1 ETKDEVKLNSAFKTT
16 EQQNSYAL
24 GASLGGYMANSL
36 QEQKTLGINIEK
48 VQLLAG
54 VEDALNNKTKLTDKE
69 IQETLSAFEA
79 KVKSAALAKA
89 EKEASENGEKGAK
102 YRKEFA

>member
-1 ETKDEVKLNSAFKTT
+1 MFKTTLLATTLAVAFSVPQALAVNTETKDEVKLNSAFKTT

-69 IQETLSAFEA
+69 IQETLS
-79 KVKSAALAKA
+79 
-89 EKEASENGEKGAK
+89 
-102 YRKEFA
+102 